1 MANQY
6 KVEKLTQFNAP
17 LDVYVVR
24 NKVTG
29 KVKYAMHMRYNADDL
44 CKYANGRPSMIS
56 PNCLGVLTQARP
68 ERYGISCNEIES

>member
-29 KVKYAMHMRYNADDL
+29 KIKYAMHMRYNADDL
-44 CKYANGRPSMIS
+44 CKYANGRPTMLGS
-56 PNCLGVLTQARP
+56 NCLGVLTQAQP
-68 ERYGISCNEIES
+68 ARYGIPCDQIER

>member
-24 NKVTG
+24 NKGTG
-29 KVKYAMHMRYNADDL
+29 LIKYAMHMRYNADDL
-44 CKYANGRPSMIS
+44 CKYANGRPGIVNS
-56 PNCLGVLTQARP
+56 NCHGVLTQAQP
-68 ERYGISCNEIES
+68 ARYGIPCDQIEA

>member
-24 NKVTG
+24 NKATG

-56 PNCLGVLTQARP
+56 PNCLGVLTQAQP
-68 ERYGISCNEIES
+68 ARYGIPCNEIE

>member
-24 NKVTG
+24 NKGTG
-29 KVKYAMHMRYNADDL
+29 LIKYAMHMRYNAEDL
-44 CKYANGRPSMIS
+44 CKYAIGRPGIVNS
-56 PNCLGVLTQARP
+56 NCHGVLTQAQPAQIGRAHV
-68 ERYGISCNEIES
+68 

>member
-44 CKYANGRPSMIS
+44 CKYANGRPSMLGS
-56 PNCLGVLTQARP
+56 NCLGGPNPGPAGPIWNPVQRD
-68 ERYGISCNEIES
+68 